1 MMKSASSS
9 SSIGIGGNTLTE
21 IINTARIEDGGTPK
35 DMSPIKVNN
44 FPFKGILTKDGE
56 KA

>member
-1 MMKSASSS
+1 MKSASSS